1 MADTRSETLRLFE
14 ARRSIR
20 SFTPEVVS
28 DTAIQTLLRAAVQA
42 PTAMHVEPWLF
53 VVVQDRDALK
63 RCSDVAR
70 ATILEQPHVYK
81 DLHDPSPTP
90 KNGGFL
96 KTLGSP
102 DFNIFYNAGTL
113 VLVCAR
119 MTNSFVA
126 ADCWLAAGYLMLAAT
141 ALGLGTCC
149 IGSALVAVN
158 SPTVK
163 ADIGIP
169 DDVTVVA
176 AIIVGVP
183 GRPAAPTTRQPPR
196 ILSWLKA
203 KPPRISG
210 RKGT

>member
-1 MADTRSETLRLFE
+1 MTGTSEAMPWIG

-20 SFTPEVVS
+20 SYTPEPVS
-28 DTAIQTLLRAAVQA
+28 DHAIHTLLQAAVQA

-53 VVVQDRDALK
+53 VVVQDREALK

-96 KTLGSP
+96 KALGSP

-119 MTNSFVA
+119 MTNTFVA
-126 ADCWLAAGYLMLAAT
+126 ADCWLAAGHLMLAAT

-158 SPTVK
+158 TAAVR
-163 ADIGIP
+163 ADFGIP
-169 DDVTVVA
+169 ADVTAVA
-176 AIIVGVP
+176 AIIVGT
-183 GRPAAPTTRQPPR
+183 PAHAPAPATRHPPQ

-203 KPPRISG
+203 VPPRI
-210 RKGT
+210 

>member
-1 MADTRSETLRLFE
+1 MDTYSEAMRLF
-14 ARRSIR
+14 AGRRSVR
-20 SFTPEVVS
+20 SYGPEPVS
-28 DTAIQTLLRAAVQA
+28 DTAIHAMLRAAVQA

-96 KTLGSP
+96 KALGSP
-102 DFNIFYNAGTL
+102 EFNIFYNAGTL

-119 MTNSFVA
+119 MTNAFVA
-126 ADCWLAAGYLMLAAT
+126 ADCWLAAGQVMLAAT

-149 IGSALVAVN
+149 IGSALPAVN
-158 SPTVK
+158 SEAVK
-163 ADIGIP
+163 ADFGIP

-176 AIIVGVP
+176 AIIVGDP
-183 GRPAAPTTRQPPR
+183 ARSAAPTTRRPPR

-203 KPPRISG
+203 KPHRISG
-210 RKGT
+210 GEGA

>member
-1 MADTRSETLRLFE
+1 
-14 ARRSIR
+14 
-20 SFTPEVVS
+20 
-28 DTAIQTLLRAAVQA
+28 
-42 PTAMHVEPWLF
+42 MHVEPWLF

-96 KTLGSP
+96 KALGSP
-102 DFNIFYNAGTL
+102 EFNIFYNAGTL
-113 VLVCAR
+113 ILVCAR
-119 MTNSFVA
+119 MTNAFVA
-126 ADCWLAAGYLMLAAT
+126 ADCWLAAGQVMLAAT

-149 IGSALVAVN
+149 IGSALPAVN
-158 SPTVK
+158 TEAVK
-163 ADIGIP
+163 ADLGIP

-183 GRPAAPTTRQPPR
+183 GRAAAPTTRQPPR

-203 KPPRISG
+203 KPHRISG
-210 RKGT
+210 REGT